1 MGVRVPPLAP
11 FLIIPDYK
19 KKARTMKFELEEI
32 SPTEKK
38 INVEIPHEEVEKIL
52 SKKYRE
58 LRKKVKIKG
67 FRPGKAPRFML
78 ERFYGPQVNQEA
90 VEELVQTSIPKILE
104 ESEIEPLVELE
115 YDFEEIDFKA
125 QKPLKFS
132 AIAEVKPEFVIEN
145 YRGIPLKK
153 ETVEVTEEE
162 VEEKLQ
168 ELRENNAYLEIV
180 ENPEPLKEGDFA
192 VIDFD
197 TLIDGQKKDDLSA
210 TDFTLEVG
218 KAQIH
223 TDFDSQLL
231 GMEVGETR
239 TIKIAY
245 SPETPNKELAGKE
258 VEFKVTLKEVKEKIL
273 PELDDE
279 FARDLGDFSSLDEIK
294 EKINEE
300 LLKMKEA
307 RSDNLLREQLFN
319 ALVKKTSFDL
329 PKRLVEKEMALM
341 VEQFKKQLE
350 ARGLTLP
357 DIHSSEEALKEQY
370 RPEAERRT
378 RLALILG
385 KIAELEGID
394 GTGTGSGSST
404 EKVIEKLIEW
414 AEITEVPEGTLE
426 EELKKEA
433 EEKAAEKS
441 EPEKNENDAPDSE
454 EKPGDKNEESGE

>member
-1 MGVRVPPLAP
+1 
-11 FLIIPDYK
+11 
-19 KKARTMKFELEEI
+19 MKFELEEI

-52 SKKYRE
+52 SKKYKE
-58 LRKKVKIKG
+58 LRKRVKIKG

-78 ERFYGPQVNQEA
+78 ERFYGPQVTQET
-90 VEELVQTSIPKILE
+90 VQELLETNIPKILE
-104 ESEIEPLVELE
+104 ESKIEPLVELE
-115 YDFEEIDFKA
+115 YDFEEIDFKG

-132 AIAEVKPEFVIEN
+132 AIVEVKPEITIDD
-145 YRGIPLKK
+145 YKGIPLKK
-153 ETVEVTEEE
+153 EMVEVTDEE
-162 VEEKLQ
+162 VEERLE
-168 ELRENNAYLEIV
+168 ELRENNAYLETV
-180 ENPEPLKEGDFA
+180 EDPSPLKEGDFA

-197 TLIDGQKKDDLSA
+197 TFIDGEKREDLSA
-210 TDFTLEVG
+210 RDFTLEVG

-223 TDFDSQLL
+223 ADFDSQLI
-231 GMEVGETR
+231 GMNVGETK
-239 TIKIAY
+239 TIKIKYA
-245 SPETPNKELAGKE
+245 PETPNKELAGKE
-258 VEFKVTLKEVKEKIL
+258 VEFNVTLKEIKQKIR

-294 EKINEE
+294 EKIKEE
-300 LLKMKEA
+300 VLKMKES
-307 RSDNLLREQLFN
+307 RVENLLREQLFN
-319 ALVKKTSFDL
+319 ALIERSSFEL
-329 PKRLVEKEMALM
+329 PKRFVEREMALM

-357 DIHSSEEALKEQY
+357 DIHSSEDALKEQY

-394 GTGTGSGSST
+394 GDGAAGTGAT

-426 EELKKEA
+426 EELRKEA
-433 EEKAAEKS
+433 EKKAKAEEESETAEKES
-441 EPEKNENDAPDSE
+441 EDEESSSESENTEETKNTD
-454 EKPGDKNEESGE
+454 ESGE

>member
-1 MGVRVPPLAP
+1 
-11 FLIIPDYK
+11 
-19 KKARTMKFELEEI
+19 MKFELEEI

-52 SKKYRE
+52 SKKYKE
-58 LRKKVKIKG
+58 LRKRVKIKG

-78 ERFYGPQVNQEA
+78 ERFYGPQVTQET
-90 VEELVQTSIPKILE
+90 VQELLETNIPKILE
-104 ESEIEPLVELE
+104 ESKIEPLVELE
-115 YDFEEIDFKA
+115 YDFEEIDFKG

-132 AIAEVKPEFVIEN
+132 AIVEVKPEITIDD
-145 YRGIPLKK
+145 YKGIPLKK
-153 ETVEVTEEE
+153 EMVEVTDEE
-162 VEEKLQ
+162 VEERLE
-168 ELRENNAYLEIV
+168 ELRENNAYLETV
-180 ENPEPLKEGDFA
+180 EDPSPLKEGDFA

-197 TLIDGQKKDDLSA
+197 TFIDGEKREDLSA
-210 TDFTLEVG
+210 KDFTLEVG

-223 TDFDSQLL
+223 ADFDSQLI
-231 GMEVGETR
+231 GMNVGETK
-239 TIKIAY
+239 TIKIKYA
-245 SPETPNKELAGKE
+245 PETPNKELAGKE
-258 VEFKVTLKEVKEKIL
+258 VEFNVTLKEIKQKIR

-294 EKINEE
+294 EKIKEE
-300 LLKMKEA
+300 VLKMKESRA
-307 RSDNLLREQLFN
+307 ENLLREQLFN
-319 ALVKKTSFDL
+319 ALIERSSFEL
-329 PKRLVEKEMALM
+329 PKRFVEREMALM

-357 DIHSSEEALKEQY
+357 DIHSSEDALKEQY

-394 GTGTGSGSST
+394 GDGAAGTGAT

-426 EELKKEA
+426 EELRKEA
-433 EEKAAEKS
+433 EKKAKAEEESEAAEKES
-441 EPEKNENDAPDSE
+441 EDEESSSESENTEETKNTD
-454 EKPGDKNEESGE
+454 ESGE

>member
-1 MGVRVPPLAP
+1 
-11 FLIIPDYK
+11 
-19 KKARTMKFELEEI
+19 MKFELEEI

-52 SKKYRE
+52 SKKYKE
-58 LRKKVKIKG
+58 LRKRVKIKG

-78 ERFYGPQVNQEA
+78 ERFYGPQVTQET
-90 VEELVQTSIPKILE
+90 VQELLETNIPKILE
-104 ESEIEPLVELE
+104 ESKIEPLVELE
-115 YDFEEIDFKA
+115 YDFEEIDFKG

-132 AIAEVKPEFVIEN
+132 AIVEVKPEITIDD
-145 YRGIPLKK
+145 YKGIPLKK
-153 ETVEVTEEE
+153 EMVEVTDEE
-162 VEEKLQ
+162 VEERLE
-168 ELRENNAYLEIV
+168 ELRENNAYLETV
-180 ENPEPLKEGDFA
+180 EDPSPLKEGDFA

-197 TLIDGQKKDDLSA
+197 TFIDGEKREDLSA
-210 TDFTLEVG
+210 RDFTLEVG

-223 TDFDSQLL
+223 ADFDSQLI
-231 GMEVGETR
+231 GMNVGETK
-239 TIKIAY
+239 TIKIKYA
-245 SPETPNKELAGKE
+245 PETPNKELAGKE
-258 VEFKVTLKEVKEKIL
+258 VEFNVTLKEIKQKIR

-294 EKINEE
+294 EKIKEE
-300 LLKMKEA
+300 VLKMKES
-307 RSDNLLREQLFN
+307 RVENLLREQLFN
-319 ALVKKTSFDL
+319 ALIERSSFEL
-329 PKRLVEKEMALM
+329 PKRFVEREMALM

-357 DIHSSEEALKEQY
+357 DIHSSEDALKEQY

-394 GTGTGSGSST
+394 GDGAAGTGAT

-426 EELKKEA
+426 EELRKEA
-433 EEKAAEKS
+433 EKKAKAEEESEAAEKES
-441 EPEKNENDAPDSE
+441 EDEESSSESENTEETKNTD
-454 EKPGDKNEESGE
+454 ESGE

>member
-1 MGVRVPPLAP
+1 
-11 FLIIPDYK
+11 
-19 KKARTMKFELEEI
+19 MKFELEEI

-52 SKKYRE
+52 SKKYKE
-58 LRKKVKIKG
+58 LRKRVKIKG

-78 ERFYGPQVNQEA
+78 ERFYGPQVTQET
-90 VEELVQTSIPKILE
+90 VQELLETNIPKILE
-104 ESEIEPLVELE
+104 ESKIEPLVELE
-115 YDFEEIDFKA
+115 YDFEEIDFKG

-132 AIAEVKPEFVIEN
+132 AIVEVKPEITIDD
-145 YRGIPLKK
+145 YKGIPLKK
-153 ETVEVTEEE
+153 EMVEVTDEE
-162 VEEKLQ
+162 VEERLE
-168 ELRENNAYLEIV
+168 ELRENNAYLETV
-180 ENPEPLKEGDFA
+180 EDPSPLKEGDFA

-197 TLIDGQKKDDLSA
+197 TFIDGEKREDLSA
-210 TDFTLEVG
+210 RDFTLEVG

-223 TDFDSQLL
+223 ADFDSQLI
-231 GMEVGETR
+231 GMNVGETK
-239 TIKIAY
+239 TIKIKYA
-245 SPETPNKELAGKE
+245 PETPNKELAGKE
-258 VEFKVTLKEVKEKIL
+258 VEFNVTLKEIKQKIR

-294 EKINEE
+294 EKIKEE
-300 LLKMKEA
+300 VLKMKESRA
-307 RSDNLLREQLFN
+307 ENLLREQLFN
-319 ALVKKTSFDL
+319 ALIERSSFEL
-329 PKRLVEKEMALM
+329 PKRFVEREMALM

-357 DIHSSEEALKEQY
+357 DIHSSEDALKEQY

-394 GTGTGSGSST
+394 GDGAAGTGAT

-426 EELKKEA
+426 EELRKEA
-433 EEKAAEKS
+433 EKKAKAEEESEAAEKES
-441 EPEKNENDAPDSE
+441 EDEESSSESENTEETKNTD
-454 EKPGDKNEESGE
+454 ESGE

>member
-1 MGVRVPPLAP
+1 
-11 FLIIPDYK
+11 
-19 KKARTMKFELEEI
+19 MKFELEEI

-52 SKKYRE
+52 SKKYKE
-58 LRKKVKIKG
+58 LRKRVKIKG

-78 ERFYGPQVNQEA
+78 ERFYGPQVNQET
-90 VEELVQTSIPKILE
+90 VQELLEINIPKILE

-115 YDFEEIDFKA
+115 YDFEEIDFKG

-132 AIAEVKPEFVIEN
+132 AIAEVKPEITIED

-153 ETVEVTEEE
+153 EVIEVTDRE

-168 ELRENNAYLEIV
+168 ELRENNAYLETV
-180 ENPEPLKEGDFA
+180 EEPPPVKEGDFV

-197 TLIDGQKKDDLSA
+197 TMIDGEKKDDLSA
-210 TDFTLEVG
+210 VDFTLEVG

-223 TDFDSQLL
+223 ADFDSQLL
-231 GMEVGETR
+231 GMKVGETR
-239 TIKIAY
+239 SVKIQY

-258 VEFKVTLKEVKEKIL
+258 VEFKVTLEEVKQKVL

-279 FARDLGDFSSLDEIK
+279 FARDLGDFSSLEEIK
-294 EKINEE
+294 EKIREE
-300 LLKMKEA
+300 LLKMKES
-307 RSDNLLREQLFN
+307 RSENMLREQLFN
-319 ALVKKTSFDL
+319 ALLERTSFEL
-329 PKRLVEKEMALM
+329 PRRLVEREMALM

-357 DIHSSEEALKEQY
+357 DIHSSEDALKEQY

-378 RLALILG
+378 KLALILG
-385 KIAELEGID
+385 KIAELEGISGD
-394 GTGTGSGSST
+394 GTGSGAAT

-414 AEITEVPEGTLE
+414 AEVTEVPEGTLE

-433 EEKAAEKS
+433 EEKEINAAETKAEAADAS
-441 EPEKNENDAPDSE
+441 EDESSVSDETKENGEPKNTDET
-454 EKPGDKNEESGE
+454 GE